1 MRVLFDDFVHTEF
14 HLFFLGG
21 QEADAVGYGR
31 DGQVNGLCGAAEPGN
46 LIFTTG
52 LHTGNVP
59 LRIERHDT
67 EPPLGEMWPDVVEA
81 SFTPVDPDVWLVSSS
96 SPPVALALEQGT
108 YRARYCAI
116 GFDNEDQLTDDPP
129 ERYLVQ
135 FWPAPAAPD
144 RIVRQTSPGA
154 AHWHGTAQR
163 TLAAPAAGRDPA
175 ERNVSTHVI

>member
-1 MRVLFDDFVHTEF
+1 MRVLFDDLVYTEF

-46 LIFTTG
+46 LVFTTG
-52 LHTGNVP
+52 LHTGDVP

-67 EPPLGEMWPDVVEA
+67 EPPLDDLWPDVVEV
-81 SFTPVDPDVWLVSSS
+81 SFTPEDPQVLLVMSSS
-96 SPPVALALEQGT
+96 EPIPLELEPGT

-129 ERYLVQ
+129 ERYLLQ
-135 FWPAPAAPD
+135 LWPAPAAPD

-154 AHWHGTAQR
+154 AYWHGIAQK
-163 TLAAPAAGRDPA
+163 TPPEPAGR
-175 ERNVSTHVI
+175 